1 MIKKIRYKITNCFFV
16 EGVDNKVLAV
26 DVGWPNTLYDYARE
40 MKSINLKFGQI
51 SWAIVTHFH
60 MDHAGLFGEMIN
72 EGIKGIVLNNQEET
86 INEMEH
92 LIEKHKQIYTKI
104 NKEKIIKLK
113 IEESRRWLKN
123 IGINGEIINTPGHT
137 DESISF
143 ISDEGEAIIGDL
155 YTEDQL
161 MNYDEKSIN
170 SWKIIRSK
178 NVNIIYPSHAD
189 IIRLQ

>member
-92 LIEKHKQIYTKI
+92 LIEKHKPIYTKI
-104 NKEKIIKLK
+104 RTLMQLPPSEF
-113 IEESRRWLKN
+113 IEN
-123 IGINGEIINTPGHT
+123 
-137 DESISF
+137 
-143 ISDEGEAIIGDL
+143 
-155 YTEDQL
+155 YTGV
-161 MNYDEKSIN
+161 S
-170 SWKIIRSK
+170 
-178 NVNIIYPSHAD
+178 VD
-189 IIRLQ
+189 IISVGYQRSETMIRKDIWTK